1 MKNLF
6 QPANDA
12 EAAIVKKILAQHGIK
27 AHLISYHDTAY
38 DGLFQSQ
45 KGWGIVRVPANDYQE
60 AKRIIEEWKASAP
73 GDLPWNDETTDP
85 E

>member
-12 EAAIVKKILAQHGIK
+12 EAEVIKNILAQHGIK

-45 KGWGIVRVPANDYQE
+45 KGWGVVRVPAEDYQE

-73 GDLPWNDETTDP
+73 CNLPWNDETTDP
-85 E
+85 K